1 MLLFISGCSFEG
13 IGTAKNG
20 KPYYFDSRCKYYNID
35 ADGETISCF
44 DGGQN
49 FTGTRKPLSQEAI
62 NNYYLREQLSLL
74 QQQQITEAI
83 RNSTPKTTN
92 CTMIGSQVFCN
103 SY

>member
-1 MLLFISGCSFEG
+1 MLFLNNAVTVPCHHI
-13 IGTAKNG
+13 I
-20 KPYYFDSRCKYYNID
+20 RCKYYNID

-103 SY
+103 TY